1 VDGSATGA
9 STPNKAWLSSF
20 GPAENAG
27 RNGHDGLFLFLGVL
41 EWWNHL
47 YNIADVVN
55 KFIYRKEVVK

>member
-1 VDGSATGA
+1 LAPPKTPGATG
-9 STPNKAWLSSF
+9 TM
-20 GPAENAG
+20 GP
-27 RNGHDGLFLFLGVL
+27 GLFLFLGML